1 MPTYDYECKTC
12 HHAFELRQSFDS
24 KPVATCP
31 NCQNGAQRQFR
42 AVPVVFKGSGF
53 YVNDYAKQG
62 AKSDSTSASKDST
75 SKKDKKSETADSSS
89 NSKEKP
95 KAEAK
100 AASGPAKS
108 TDD

>member
-1 MPTYDYECKTC
+1 MCMGQEVDLPRYDYECGTC
-12 HHAFELRQSFDS
+12 HQTFELRQSFDS
-24 KPVATCP
+24 EPEATCP
-31 NCQNGAQRQFR
+31 NCQNVAQRKFH

-53 YVNDYAKQG
+53 YVNDYGKRG
-62 AKSDSTSASKDST
+62 AKSESTSASK
-75 SKKDKKSETADSSS
+75 KDGKSD
-89 NSKEKP
+89 SKEKP